1 MDNIKR
7 LVTINSLHSPFFE
20 LVAIIA
26 VANTIVLFNWLI
38 LQKLPQCIYTGLA
51 CGITKQRAL
60 DRANHYQYVSFTCT
74 GMYTSI

>member
-38 LQKLPQCIYTGLA
+38 LQNSLNAFILGLHVA
-51 CGITKQRAL
+51 MQNNVPWIGQIII
-60 DRANHYQYVSFTCT
+60 N
-74 GMYTSI
+74 M

>member
-1 MDNIKR
+1 MSLSIKYMDNIKR

-38 LQKLPQCIYTGLA
+38 LQNSLNAFILGLHVA
-51 CGITKQRAL
+51 MQNNVPRIGQIII
-60 DRANHYQYVSFTCT
+60 N
-74 GMYTSI
+74 M